1 MWGLMA
7 LGGERQDSVAAM
19 TLALDQL
26 PLRDPVQGFSRL
38 LLIFETSTVQGGDH
52 QLRVPAEHLK

>member
-1 MWGLMA
+1 MA
-7 LGGERQDSVAAM
+7 LAGERQDSVAAT

-38 LLIFETSTVQGGDH
+38 LLVLETSTVQGSDH
-52 QLRVPAEHLK
+52 QLHVPAEYLK